1 MNRSARNVEQRKT
14 DHGACMPPRKAR
26 PCNGGVGGKRARKTG
41 VQNKNKNLHSH
52 VARERAILKEKPKE
66 GEAGKKDVNRA
77 KQRINKHQSAPER
90 HGHMNIVEHDW
101 WVGWLVGGWWDGG
114 LGWWDGGMVGWWDG
128 MVGWWVCE

>member
-14 DHGACMPPRKAR
+14 DHGACMHPRKAR

-52 VARERAILKEKPKE
+52 VARERAILKEKPKKE
-66 GEAGKKDVNRA
+66 GEAEKKDVNRA

-90 HGHMNIVEHDW
+90 HGHIVEHDW
-101 WVGWLVGGWWDGG
+101 WVGWDGGMVGWVGG
-114 LGWWDGGMVGWWDG
+114 LVGWWDGGMVGWW
-128 MVGWWVCE
+128 VCE